1 MLILM
6 VVSIK
11 LLVIPG
17 VLMVR
22 IQDAMLK
29 SQIGRLRRS
38 KGQNGRGIPV
48 LKRQVKASLYSS
60 EAWVQGRS
68 AHLAK

>member
-11 LLVIPG
+11 LLVISS

-22 IQDAMLK
+22 IQDAMK